1 MSPQSSIRDR
11 AKDGPNRPLQTRLTL
26 GSRWQGPTL
35 EEFVERV
42 EHEFGASTDLIGIL
56 RDGVGRHDNL
66 APADIRELC
75 ALLGV
80 PPEDFG
86 V

>member
-1 MSPQSSIRDR
+1 MRPQSNLRKRTRSEVDR
-11 AKDGPNRPLQTRLTL
+11 PFQARLTL

-35 EEFVERV
+35 KEFVERV

-56 RDGVGRHDNL
+56 RDGIGRNDSL
-66 APADIRELC
+66 APADVRELC
-75 ALLGV
+75 SLLGV

>member
-1 MSPQSSIRDR
+1 MRPQSSIRKR
-11 AKDGPNRPLQTRLTL
+11 TTGGPHRPLQTQLTL

-56 RDGVGRHDNL
+56 RDGVSRHESL
-66 APADIRELC
+66 APADVRELC
-75 ALLGV
+75 SLLGV